1 VAADNLP
8 PEFPSKS
15 MRGSGAADN
24 GTTQSLVRHLLS
36 GSAFGIR
43 PGEGGTAWL
52 LFVYFFLLATIHS
65 VGESVRDS
73 TYIASLGATKLP
85 LAYLAVALGSFPVLI
100 LYARVSARFSQ
111 RFLIV
116 SWAFIHAV
124 GLLTFY
130 WLFDLDST
138 WVPLAFYLWTAI
150 AFGIGLSQ
158 YWSYANHRLDPRQ
171 ARRLFAFIGAGV
183 QHPVGPAR
191 GGRPLARGR
200 RVHRAAR
207 AHEPRSPATRAPP
220 PRRAGADSKRP

>member
-1 VAADNLP
+1 
-8 PEFPSKS
+8 
-15 MRGSGAADN
+15 MRGTGAADN

-73 TYIASLGATKLP
+73 TYIASLGATQLP

-116 SWAFIHAV
+116 SWAFIQ
-124 GLLTFY
+124 
-130 WLFDLDST
+130 
-138 WVPLAFYLWTAI
+138 PLACSPLLAVRPRL
-150 AFGIGLSQ
+150 IGSACVLPVDRHCVRHRLASTGRA
-158 YWSYANHRLDPRQ
+158 ANHRPIAFCAAPR
-171 ARRLFAFIGAGV
+171 FIGAGGLLGAV
-183 QHPVGPAR
+183 PGGQIAR
-191 GGRPLARGR
+191 P
-200 RVHRAAR
+200 
-207 AHEPRSPATRAPP
+207 
-220 PRRAGADSKRP
+220 